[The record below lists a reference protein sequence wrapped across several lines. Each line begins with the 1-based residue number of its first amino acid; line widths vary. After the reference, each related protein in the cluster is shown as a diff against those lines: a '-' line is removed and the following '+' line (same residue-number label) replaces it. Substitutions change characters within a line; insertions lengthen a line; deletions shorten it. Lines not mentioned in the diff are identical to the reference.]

1 MEWVLPFR
9 NACKLED
16 VWFSS
21 EAVCPVIIVKA
32 EEPYHR
38 VKKEVGAEQ
47 LGELLKGFGIWFA
60 QAFESC
66 GFHGLILVMGRRR
79 EEGID
84 GERGE
89 SETSD
94 LS

>member
-21 EAVCPVIIVKA
+21 EAVCPVIIVEA

-38 VKKEVGAEQ
+38 VKEEVGAEQ
-47 LGELLKGFGIWFA
+47 LGELLEGFGIRFA
-60 QAFESC
+60 QPFESC
-66 GFHGLILVMGRRR
+66 GFHGLILVMEGRR
-79 EEGID
+79 EEEID
-84 GERGE
+84 GEKR
-89 SETSD
+89 
-94 LS
+94 